1 MEIRIR
7 PILAIIV
14 TAAVAAAG
22 GLFVIPR
29 LTQLASSRSGA
40 PVIPT
45 AGASNTALPVGSSV
59 VTYVDESL
67 GWDWQVSCGP
77 QFQRFLVEKLAG
89 QPIRAVKVVLVDNT
103 PERKLPFGVRYP
115 DAQGPKT
122 SGNCY
127 NEQGRYTC
135 FMAVAE
141 GEPGAD
147 LDVAATLN
155 APYTLLDMFL
165 ARGAD
170 PGAIRQTWRWATFQ
184 PLITPAQEGANQW
197 QSACLQLSR
206 VR

>member
-7 PILAIIV
+7 PIFAVIV
-14 TAAVAAAG
+14 TVAVVAAVGALVLPRLAQLAP
-22 GLFVIPR
+22 VRSSIPR
-29 LTQLASSRSGA
+29 VPAPSGTILPA
-40 PVIPT
+40 DGPT
-45 AGASNTALPVGSSV
+45 

-67 GWDWQVSCGP
+67 SWDWQATCTP
-77 QFQRFLVEKLAG
+77 QFQQFLSEKLAG
-89 QPIRAVKVVLVDNT
+89 QPIRAVKVVLVDNS
-103 PERKLPFGVRYP
+103 PEQKLPFGIRYP

-135 FMAVAE
+135 FMAVVE

-184 PLITPAQEGANQW
+184 PLIIPAQEGSDRW
-197 QSACLQLSR
+197 QSACLHLSR
-206 VR
+206 GQ

>member
-14 TAAVAAAG
+14 AAAVVAAG
-22 GLFVIPR
+22 GLWVLPR
-29 LTQLASSRSGA
+29 LAQLAPSRSSV
-40 PVIPT
+40 PLIPT
-45 AGASNTALPVGSSV
+45 AGAPGTTLPADGPT

-67 GWDWQVSCGP
+67 GWDWQATCAA
-77 QFQRFLVEKLAG
+77 QFQQFLSEKLVG
-89 QPIRAVKVVLVDNT
+89 QPISSVKVVLVDNT
-103 PERKLPFGVRYP
+103 PERKLPFGIRYP

-127 NEQGRYTC
+127 NEQGQYTC

-141 GEPGAD
+141 GEPGAY

-170 PGAIRQTWRWATFQ
+170 PGAIRQTWRWNTFQ
-184 PLITPAQEGANQW
+184 PLITPAQEGSNRW
-197 QSACLQLSR
+197 QSACLHLSR
-206 VR
+206 AR

>member
-14 TAAVAAAG
+14 TATVVAAG
-22 GLFVIPR
+22 GLLVLPR
-29 LTQLASSRSGA
+29 LAQLVPSRSSV
-40 PVIPT
+40 PVVPT
-45 AGASNTALPVGSSV
+45 AGAPGTALPAGSPT

-67 GWDWQVSCGP
+67 GWDWQASCAA
-77 QFQRFLVEKLAG
+77 QFQQFLVEKLAG
-89 QPIRAVKVVLVDNT
+89 QPISAVKIVLVDNT
-103 PERKLPFGVRYP
+103 PERKLPFGIRYP

-135 FMAVAE
+135 FIAVAE

-170 PGAIRQTWRWATFQ
+170 PGAIRQTWRWNTFQ
-184 PLITPAQEGANQW
+184 PLITPAQEGSNRW
-197 QSACLQLSR
+197 QSACLHLLR
-206 VR
+206 AR